1 MVSVMTAF
9 IPKKCDILIVEP
21 LSIDFVHVT
30 FNADL
35 LHTISV
41 NYPDRTIAFCA
52 EKQHLKRVQKILDN
66 RCSGDFLFNGMSA
79 TLKDKRGFFLYLN
92 SLLLVLRVFVKK
104 STISDKVL
112 VFTSINVP
120 LLLITKLLAKLI
132 AKELKI
138 YVVHHSELAQ
148 FGLPTP
154 VKLRSRLLKLENIMG
169 RWKSPSFTHIF
180 LGQSIANNV
189 YKKIP
194 SIRDYSMILDH
205 PICQDR
211 SYKTDEKSVFG
222 RTFRFGFLGAPL
234 DNKGFKVFYNLAKH
248 VKSKKITAEKS
259 EFFCPSLVGLSS
271 DYDDVKKY
279 ISLPDKNIPNTE
291 QYYIDQCN
299 GMTYSIFCASKG
311 NYKYHASGSVF
322 DSLKAF
328 CPVICLGTDYCR
340 SLFEKFG
347 DIGYLCESEEELVAT
362 VEALLIN
369 PQNQRYLQQVTNI
382 RCGLD
387 YFSPN
392 SLRIKF

>member
-1 MVSVMTAF
+1 
-9 IPKKCDILIVEP
+9 
-21 LSIDFVHVT
+21 
-30 FNADL
+30 
-35 LHTISV
+35 
-41 NYPDRTIAFCA
+41 
-52 EKQHLKRVQKILDN
+52 
-66 RCSGDFLFNGMSA
+66 
-79 TLKDKRGFFLYLN
+79 
-92 SLLLVLRVFVKK
+92 
-104 STISDKVL
+104 

-132 AKELKI
+132 AKDLKI

-148 FGLPTP
+148 FALSTP
-154 VKLRSRLLKLENIMG
+154 AKLRSRLLKLENIMG
-169 RWKSPSFTHIF
+169 RWKSTIFTHIF

-194 SIRDYSMILDH
+194 SIRHYSMILDF
-205 PICQDR
+205 PVYQDD
-211 SYKTDEKSVFG
+211 SYVFDENSVNG
-222 RTFRFGFLGAPL
+222 KIFRFGFLGAPL
-234 DNKGFKVFYNLAKH
+234 DNKGFKVFYDLAKH
-248 VKSKKITAEKS
+248 VKSKKIVAGKS

-271 DYDDVKKY
+271 DYYDVKIY

-291 QYYIDQCN
+291 QYYIDQCK

-328 CPVICLGTDYCR
+328 CPVICLATDYCR

-369 PQNQRYLQQVTNI
+369 PQNQRYFQQVTNI